1 MSNGPTKPG
10 SRVEACEHTE
20 RWEAPPD
27 LRAKNATQKSFFCI
41 GVTDGG
47 EAVVSELGFHVP
59 SLHGAALSTCAC
71 SDRLQCRCQDSLGDL
86 PTDRQLRTQGAIM
99 NMRGLVAT
107 VTSCIGGKDEKFA
120 VQVRPAAPENVY
132 FVYKTMGEF
141 DALWGSLE
149 TLAREVKRRSNSD
162 KNQDSA
168 KDEKNPSL
176 LAKWLA
182 GIVDHYAFRQIIS
195 DLRAQEKETMST
207 LNVLLQFLV
216 ARVSALYMERS
227 LLRACTVG
235 RQLVTL
241 VRDFLQHPVAAITK
255 TETVVKTTPST
266 KEGRKRSFEEMRPE
280 DGEKQRSSLF
290 PTRSSRERPV
300 KTQKLCGMREWA
312 IPPVGKLGM
321 VAPVTS
327 RRRVFAEVEF

>member
-1 MSNGPTKPG
+1 
-10 SRVEACEHTE
+10 
-20 RWEAPPD
+20 
-27 LRAKNATQKSFFCI
+27 
-41 GVTDGG
+41 
-47 EAVVSELGFHVP
+47 
-59 SLHGAALSTCAC
+59 
-71 SDRLQCRCQDSLGDL
+71 
-86 PTDRQLRTQGAIM
+86 M
-99 NMRGLVAT
+99 NMRGLAAT

-120 VQVRPAAPENVY
+120 VQVRTAVPAGVY

-141 DALWGSLE
+141 EALWGSLE
-149 TLAREVKRRSNSD
+149 ALARDVKRRTSSNNSQD
-162 KNQDSA
+162 KA
-168 KDEKNPSL
+168 KEEKKPSL

-182 GIVDHYAFRQIIS
+182 GIVDHYAFRQIIR

-227 LLRACTVG
+227 LLHACTIG

-241 VRDFLQHPVAAITK
+241 VRDFLQQPVAAITK
-255 TETVVKTTPST
+255 TETVVKTTPPNT

-280 DGEKQRSSLF
+280 DGEEQRSSLF
-290 PTRSSRERPV
+290 PTRSGSERAV

-321 VAPVTS
+321 VAPVAS